1 MRRYINYLFFLG
13 IIIATAGIVAGQ
25 VSATWSL
32 LAMSLSVGGMV
43 ILVAWLGLFLK
54 SNKDFWG
61 LRSTEA
67 GTNAIISTLAV
78 IVILGLVNFL
88 ALRYSVRIDFTET
101 KLFTLSPQS
110 REIIAKL
117 PQELKVYLFER
128 QPNPLDREL
137 LANYRRNSPKFKFEF
152 VDPQVELK
160 LTQQFKVKSLG
171 EVYLEYGGKQQLV
184 QTLSPN
190 TRLSEVQL
198 TNAIAK
204 IQRDRVSIIYILQ
217 GHGEPTLQESKGSFS
232 QAVTALEDK
241 GYVVKPLN
249 LLTNPVIPPDTSA
262 IVIATPKRELLP
274 GEVKALEKYLDR
286 GGDLLVMLNANTKS
300 GLKPLLRKWGIILDS
315 RLLVDA
321 SGAGQIL
328 GLGPATIL
336 IGDYGAHP
344 ITKDF
349 TNSISVFPIAR
360 AIMTKPV
367 EGIEAVALMITNNQT
382 WAELNLESEEV
393 ELNLNED
400 IPGPLDIGVALVRK
414 RSKTTMSEPK
424 TPTEKK
430 DPDRQ
435 ESSNSDTQPQLKRG
449 QPTAPSAPEET
460 DKSLPTPPEIKT
472 PEGQQSETAK
482 ADASKPEAKMVV
494 IGNSNF
500 ATNGWFQQQ
509 LNGDVFLNSVGWLAN
524 EDEKILS
531 IRPKEAKNRRLN
543 LTTQQAGIIS
553 WLALLIVPALGF
565 LAAIITWWKRR

>member
-1 MRRYINYLFFLG
+1 ML
-13 IIIATAGIVAGQ
+13 GQ
-25 VSATWSL
+25 VSATWSP
-32 LAMSLSVGGMV
+32 LAISLSIGGMV
-43 ILVAWLGLFLK
+43 ILVAWLVLFLK

-67 GTNAIISTLAV
+67 GTNAIISTVAV
-78 IVILGLVNFL
+78 VVILGLVNFL
-88 ALRYSVRIDFTET
+88 ALRYSVRIDLTET
-101 KLFTLSPQS
+101 KLFTLSSQS
-110 REIIAKL
+110 QEIVAKL
-117 PQELKVYLFER
+117 PQELKVYIFER
-128 QPNPLDREL
+128 QPNPKDREL
-137 LANYRRNSPKFKFEF
+137 LENYRRNSPKFSFEF
-152 VDPQVELK
+152 VDPQVNLK
-160 LTQQFKVKSLG
+160 LTKQFNVKTIG
-171 EVYLEYGGKQQLV
+171 EVYLEYGDKQRLI

-204 IQRDRVSIIYILQ
+204 IQRDKLPIIYILQ
-217 GHGEPTLQESKGSFS
+217 GHGEPPLQESKGSLS
-232 QAVTALEDK
+232 QAVNALEDQ

-249 LLTNPVIPPDTSA
+249 LVTNPIVPLDTNALVIT
-262 IVIATPKRELLP
+262 TPKRELLP
-274 GEVKALEKYLDR
+274 GEVKAIEKYLDR
-286 GGDLLVMLNANTKS
+286 GGNLLVMLNANTRS
-300 GLKPLLRKWGIILDS
+300 GLKPLLRQWGIILDD

-321 SGAGQIL
+321 SGTGQIM
-328 GLGPATIL
+328 GLGPATTL
-336 IGDYGAHP
+336 IVDYGAHP
-344 ITKDF
+344 ITEDLS
-349 TNSISVFPIAR
+349 NGISVFPLAR

-367 EGIEAVALMITNNQT
+367 EGIEAVALMITNSQT

-414 RSKTTMSEPK
+414 ESKTATSQPK
-424 TPTEKK
+424 TPSEAKET
-430 DPDRQ
+430 DRQ
-435 ESSNSDTQPQLKRG
+435 QSSNSDNQPQLEQE
-449 QPTAPSAPEET
+449 QPPAPSEPEET
-460 DKSLPTPPEIKT
+460 DKNLPTPPEVKT
-472 PEGQQSETAK
+472 PEQQQPKTAN

-524 EDEKILS
+524 EDEKLLS

-543 LTTQQAGIIS
+543 LTTQQGGIIG